1 MKQNIVLILSIIVTS
16 MLACKQRKLAN
27 DKTFYQPTV
36 SEQAAPND
44 EDYLNSKSIKQSWLE
59 ESDKRLKRWYD
70 FHEKSNPG
78 FNHKDFVI
86 VDTFHN
92 VEFIQLDITKL
103 DPALAK
109 YRLDSPNSKNQLD
122 IYGYDRQL
130 LSGKNGQLELVSQSL
145 DNEVALYGS
154 TTNKKTRLLFCGSS
168 CQFEDAAWINDDKL
182 IVAGSSSEVDK
193 KNHPMLWGIQL
204 STRSVFRFMHP
215 VEVKVEPKSFFNN
228 VVFSS
233 R

>member
-1 MKQNIVLILSIIVTS
+1 MNQISVLILSIIVT
-16 MLACKQRKLAN
+16 MLACKQGKLASET
-27 DKTFYQPTV
+27 TFYQPTV
-36 SEQAAPND
+36 AEQAAPND
-44 EDYLNSKSIKQSWLE
+44 EDYLNSKSIKQGWLE
-59 ESDKRLKRWYD
+59 ESDKRLKRWYV
-70 FHEKSNPG
+70 FHEKSILN

-86 VDTFHN
+86 VDTFHD
-92 VEFIQLDITKL
+92 VEFIQLDIAKL

-109 YRLDSPNSKNQLD
+109 YRFNSPNSKKQLD

-145 DNEVALYGS
+145 DCEVALYGS
-154 TTNKKTRLLFCGSS
+154 TTSQKTRLLFCGGS
-168 CQFEDAAWINDDKL
+168 CQFEDAVWIDDDRL

-193 KNHPMLWGIQL
+193 KSHPMLWGVKL
-204 STRSVFRFMHP
+204 STRSVYRFMHP
-215 VEVKVEPKSFFNN
+215 AEVTVEPKSFFNT